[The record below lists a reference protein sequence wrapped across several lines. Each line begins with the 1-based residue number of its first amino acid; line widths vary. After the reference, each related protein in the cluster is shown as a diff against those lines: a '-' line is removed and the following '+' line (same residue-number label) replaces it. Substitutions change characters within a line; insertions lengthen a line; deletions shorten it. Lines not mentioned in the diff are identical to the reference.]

1 MLSRRNIRI
10 KVMQMLYAKSRD
22 PKLTFEKLIKNYRG
36 SVSKSFELY
45 LFCILQ
51 TTRVA
56 RYALNDAAKRSAK
69 LLPTDEDKVFNAK
82 LAENDLVVS
91 LAENPS
97 FEKICRL
104 YQLDKRLDKD
114 LIRSTYAEFAKTD
127 SYKGYVKKDNVE
139 KADHTQILLDLFK
152 FCMNNER
159 FADSIED
166 HYANWVDDQSLVI
179 GTVKKT
185 IKALPDGEE
194 FYEKYRP
201 STQTA
206 EEFGTEMIR
215 KVYEND
221 EEYLEVI
228 EPNLKNWDADRV
240 AALDMILLKMAICEL
255 MIFPTIP
262 TKVTLNEFVEIAKV
276 YSTDKSK
283 DFINGILDRMMKK
296 LEKDGKINK
305 EGRGLND

>member
-36 SVSKSFELY
+36 SINQSFELY
-45 LFCILQ
+45 LFCLMQ
-51 TTRVA
+51 MSKVA

-82 LAENDLVVS
+82 LAENDLVLS
-91 LAENPS
+91 ISDNPS

-104 YQLDKRLDKD
+104 YRLDKKVDTD

-127 SYKGYVKKDNVE
+127 TYKAYVKNNEVTK
-139 KADHTQILLDLFK
+139 KDHTQILLDLFK
-152 FCMNNER
+152 FCINNER
-159 FADSIED
+159 FAGIVED
-166 HYANWVDDQSLVI
+166 HYPNWIDDQSLVV
-179 GTVKKT
+179 GTIKKT

-201 STQTA
+201 TPQTT

-240 AALDMILLKMAICEL
+240 AVLDMILLKMAICEL

-283 DFINGILDRMMKK
+283 DFINGILDRLMKK

-305 EGRGLND
+305 QGRGLNN